1 MKEFWNE
8 RYAAEAFAY
17 GETPN
22 VYVEEKLS
30 EIAEGGKVLFPAEG
44 EGRNAVYAATKGF
57 EVEAFDMSISGKEK
71 ALQLADKL
79 GVKIRYE
86 LKNLKHI
93 TYPEAIF
100 DGLILIYAHFP
111 ADIRKEGFH
120 KLCKSL
126 KPGGIVI
133 FEAFAKDQL
142 QYTSGGPKN
151 EAMLFSEEEIPELF
165 PDFTFKEIGTHI
177 IDLEEGLYHI
187 GKGSVVRFVGIK
199 SE

>member
-44 EGRNAVYAATKGF
+44 EGRNAVYAATKGY

-79 GVKIRYE
+79 GVTIHYE
-86 LKNLKHI
+86 LKNLQHI

-100 DGLILIYAHFP
+100 DGLVLIYAHFP

-120 KLCKSL
+120 KLCKAL

-142 QYTSGGPKN
+142 QYTSGGPKD

-165 PDFTFKEIGTHI
+165 PDFTFKEIGTYT

-187 GKGSVVRFVGIK
+187 GKGSVVRFVAIK
-199 SE
+199 K

>member
-44 EGRNAVYAATKGF
+44 EGRNAVYAATKGY

-71 ALQLADKL
+71 ALQLAEKF
-79 GVKIRYE
+79 GVTIHYE
-86 LKNLKHI
+86 LKNLEHI

-100 DGLILIYAHFP
+100 DGLVLVYAHFP
-111 ADIRKEGFH
+111 ADIRKEGFR
-120 KLCKSL
+120 KLCGAL
-126 KPGGIVI
+126 KPGGNCH
-133 FEAFAKDQL
+133 F
-142 QYTSGGPKN
+142 
-151 EAMLFSEEEIPELF
+151 
-165 PDFTFKEIGTHI
+165 
-177 IDLEEGLYHI
+177 
-187 GKGSVVRFVGIK
+187 
-199 SE
+199 